1 MRFRGSLARR
11 IVIAFVAMTLVV
23 SGSFATG
30 IVLIVHLVE
39 ARLVSQEL
47 SAELDRWRQSAL
59 AEAPLARSEYDTDF
73 YTSHAVGPPIP
84 NYLLQAS
91 NGFSELLAAD
101 QNLYV
106 FQIRKN
112 GERFIVTKNQRDFEQ
127 REQVLFSVVLAGFLL
142 SVLTAWGLGWLLA
155 RRVMAPVVR
164 LSRQVRNRDQLLPV
178 AVPLHTDYAQDEVGE
193 LAMAFD
199 STLDNLRQALQRERL
214 FTSDVSHEIRTPL
227 MVIASS
233 CELLMASSTLD
244 ENGRTQIL
252 RVQRASAELLEL
264 VQVFL
269 GLARDSRDAA
279 KLAVRS
285 SLVSIAEES
294 LRRFG
299 PEAAEKGLSLQLVV
313 EGSDEKSYH
322 AVFAGTVLSNL
333 LRNALHYTDQGAVRV
348 VLRCGGFRVEDEGV
362 GISEQEK
369 GQIFEDFFRGDQ
381 ARGEGSG
388 LGLSIVRR
396 ICLHQQWQITMLDT
410 ERGSC
415 FDVDMSEAGAE

>member
-1 MRFRGSLARR
+1 
-11 IVIAFVAMTLVV
+11 V
-23 SGSFATG
+23 SGKLGAIQFVIT
-30 IVLIVHLVE
+30 
-39 ARLVSQEL
+39 
-47 SAELDRWRQSAL
+47 W
-59 AEAPLARSEYDTDF
+59 
-73 YTSHAVGPPIP
+73 
-84 NYLLQAS
+84 
-91 NGFSELLAAD
+91 
-101 QNLYV
+101 
-106 FQIRKN
+106 
-112 GERFIVTKNQRDFEQ
+112 NQQGFEQ

-164 LSRQVRNRDQLLPV
+164 LSHQVRKRDQLFPV
-178 AVPLHTDYAQDEVGE
+178 AAPLHTDYSRDEVGE
-193 LAMAFD
+193 LARVFD

-233 CELLMASSTLD
+233 CELLMASSKLD

-264 VQVFL
+264 VQVFP

-279 KLAVRS
+279 ALAVCS
-285 SLVSIAEES
+285 SLVHIAEES
-294 LRRFG
+294 IRRFG
-299 PEAAEKGLSLQLVV
+299 PEAAEKGLALQLVV
-313 EGSDEKSYH
+313 EGSDEKLYH
-322 AVFAGTVLSNL
+322 AVFAATVLGNL

-348 VLRCGGFRVEDEGV
+348 VLRCNGFRVEDEGV
-362 GISEQEK
+362 GISQQER

-410 ERGSC
+410 ECGSC
-415 FDVDMSEAGAE
+415 FDVELSQAYTV